1 MWRIK
6 IDLGGSHREVRLIR
20 NSQRGREVGKLNAK
34 KKSDNNI
41 NDVYVQMK
49 NETILSISAT

>member
-34 KKSDNNI
+34 KKE
-41 NDVYVQMK
+41 K
-49 NETILSISAT
+49 